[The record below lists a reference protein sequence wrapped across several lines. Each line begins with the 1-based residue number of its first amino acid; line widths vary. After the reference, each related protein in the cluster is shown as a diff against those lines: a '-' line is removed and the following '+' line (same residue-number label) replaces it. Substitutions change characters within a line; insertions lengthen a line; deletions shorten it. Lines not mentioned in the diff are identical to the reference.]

1 MAKPRLIKKQEVIER
16 EQTSQQASQQDSK
29 QQKVVKKTVN
39 IVVEWLDNQRGQSKD
54 PRKAFAALFAQ
65 PQEQ

>member
-1 MAKPRLIKKQEVIER
+1 MAKPRLIKKQNVTDS
-16 EQTSQQASQQDSK
+16 EQANQQDSK

-39 IVVEWLDNQRGQSKD
+39 IVVEWLENQRSQNKD

-65 PQEQ
+65 PQE